1 VASTTARN
9 PLRALR
15 ERIYRIPQILEG
27 KHFMPARKNEVP
39 PPAKAKPRPAK
50 RKPDSAA
57 PTPDVRDNQ
66 VQGRDGG

>member
-1 VASTTARN
+1 
-9 PLRALR
+9 
-15 ERIYRIPQILEG
+15 
-27 KHFMPARKNEVP
+27 MPARKNEVP